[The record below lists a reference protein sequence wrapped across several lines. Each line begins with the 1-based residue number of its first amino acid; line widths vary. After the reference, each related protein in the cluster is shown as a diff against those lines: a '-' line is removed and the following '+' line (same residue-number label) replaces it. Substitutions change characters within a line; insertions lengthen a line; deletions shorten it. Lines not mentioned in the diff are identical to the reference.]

1 MKMLAR
7 NYSKRII
14 YSVNENL
21 NRKVWFFTAN
31 NAKNYQKLSV
41 DNPRL
46 SLGQFFLFE
55 PRMDTNEHE
64 IVFG

>member
-14 YSVNENL
+14 YSVNENP
-21 NRKVWFFTAN
+21 NRKVWLFTAN

-41 DNPRL
+41 DNPHL
-46 SLGQFFLFE
+46 SLGQFFFL
-55 PRMDTNEHE
+55 NHE
-64 IVFG
+64 WTRVNTK